1 MDMPT
6 PAELVARARAGDA
19 DAFAELTRR
28 YRPRI
33 HALALH
39 LTGDA
44 DDAEDIAQ
52 ETFLRAYRR
61 LPEFRAASEFYTWIY
76 RIGVNLSL
84 NLQRANKRRRT
95 TSMDDPRVALAVQ
108 VDASGDPR
116 RAAELRQIYGRL
128 IAALD
133 RLSAPMRST
142 VVLVALQGL
151 THEQAGVV
159 LDCPSGT
166 IAWRLHEARLK
177 LAAALEPPVAEAAK
191 RAGLRLL
198 VPSFVR

>member
-6 PAELVARARAGDA
+6 PRTLVTRAQEGDA
-19 DAFAELTRR
+19 DAFAEICRR

-33 HALALH
+33 YALALH

-52 ETFLRAYRR
+52 ETFLRAYKR
-61 LPEFRAASEFYTWIY
+61 LPDFRGASELYTWIY

-84 NLQRANKRRRT
+84 NLQRDRKRRRAA
-95 TSMDDPRVALAVQ
+95 SMDDPRVALAVQ

-128 IAALD
+128 LAALD
-133 RLSAPMRST
+133 QLSAPLRST

-166 IAWRLHEARLK
+166 IAWRLHEARLR
-177 LAAALEPPVAEAAK
+177 LAAALEPPPRDAPSPS
-191 RAGLRLL
+191 RSL
-198 VPSFVR
+198 VPAFVG

>member
-1 MDMPT
+1 
-6 PAELVARARAGDA
+6 
-19 DAFAELTRR
+19 
-28 YRPRI
+28 
-33 HALALH
+33 
-39 LTGDA
+39 
-44 DDAEDIAQ
+44 
-52 ETFLRAYRR
+52 
-61 LPEFRAASEFYTWIY
+61 
-76 RIGVNLSL
+76 
-84 NLQRANKRRRT
+84 
-95 TSMDDPRVALAVQ
+95 
-108 VDASGDPR
+108 
-116 RAAELRQIYGRL
+116 
-128 IAALD
+128 
-133 RLSAPMRST
+133 MRST